1 MATNVKSSPIYSDL
15 DLSFQPHPL
24 TGDLPPKVN
33 VDAIRRSVK
42 TLFSL
47 EPFDIPFEPNKQ
59 AGLKDLLFEPSS
71 HLTEV
76 AIKTKLEYIFKKI
89 ETRANLISID
99 VEASDDDLGYNIT
112 VTYNIKSIMQADT
125 FNFYVERVR

>member
-1 MATNVKSSPIYSDL
+1 MATIKSSPIYSDL

-24 TGDLPPKVN
+24 TGDLVPKTN
-33 VDAIRRSVK
+33 TDAIRRAVR

-47 EPFDIPFEPNKQ
+47 EPFDIPFDPNKQ
-59 AGLKDLLFEPSS
+59 SGIKDYLFEPSS

-76 AIKTKLEYIFKKI
+76 AIKTRLEWIFKKL
-89 ETRANLISID
+89 ETRANLISMD
-99 VEASDDDLGYNIT
+99 VVASSDELGYNIT

>member
-1 MATNVKSSPIYSDL
+1 MATVKGSPIYSDL

-24 TGDLPPKVN
+24 TGDLVPKQN
-33 VDAIRRSVK
+33 VDAIRRAVK

-47 EPFDIPFEPNKQ
+47 EAFDIPFAPNKQ
-59 AGLKDLLFEPSS
+59 AGLKEMLFEPSS

-76 AIKTKLEYIFKKI
+76 AIKTKLEWIFKKL
-89 ETRANLISID
+89 ETRANLISMN
-99 VEASDDDLGYNIT
+99 VNASSDELGYDIT

-125 FNFYVERVR
+125 FNFYVARVR